1 VRIPSGIGAS
11 TDGALL
17 FDSAGGEPL
26 ALRLTAPTKRWKQ
39 YILYRRVPAS
49 GSIHVTLAL
58 TGLGKVYFDDVKI
71 EPLLTGKSSPI
82 LQAGFRQ

>member
-1 VRIPSGIGAS
+1 VRIPKAITAS

-26 ALRLTAPTKRWKQ
+26 ALRLTGESKRWKQ
-39 YILYRRVPAS
+39 YILYRRVPPS

-71 EPLLTGKSSPI
+71 EPLLTGNSSPI
-82 LQAGFRQ
+82 LQAGFRK